1 MVRIDSDLRCNLD
14 FVIVMN
20 GWMVKGSNKRTCW
33 AHDSYVGL
41 PLVEMT
47 SVPKSPVANLALC
60 HLCTLQLY

>member
-1 MVRIDSDLRCNLD
+1 
-14 FVIVMN
+14 MN

-47 SVPKSPVANLALC
+47 SVPKSPVANLASC